1 MTEVFG
7 YGRWHEKPQPENAE
21 NAFRIARDL
30 IFNKKYDRLRR
41 RNRKRQEECMAE
53 DVESRAVELDIRGKK
68 RIFDVDDPVLPDW
81 VKEDALE
88 SGDFPYKKKL
98 KEAEYLEQL
107 EKLQAELVKVQFWLQ
122 ATGKRVMALFEGR
135 DAAGKG
141 GSIQAS
147 SQHMN
152 PRLARIVALAKPNDR
167 ELGQWYFQR
176 YVAQFPT
183 AGEFV
188 LFDRSW
194 YNRAGVE
201 PVMGFCTPKQYEDF
215 LKQAPQLE
223 KIIVHEGIIFFK
235 FYLDIGREMQIK
247 RFHDRRHD
255 PLAVWKLSSM
265 DIAALTKWGDYSEK
279 RDRMLKET
287 HTEFAPWTVIRAN
300 DKRRARLNLIRHM
313 LKTIDYD
320 GKDKDAIGEID
331 DKILGSGPGFLK

>member
-1 MTEVFG
+1 
-7 YGRWHEKPQPENAE
+7 
-21 NAFRIARDL
+21 
-30 IFNKKYDRLRR
+30 
-41 RNRKRQEECMAE
+41 MAK
-53 DVESRAVELDIRGKK
+53 DVESRALELEIRGKK
-68 RIFDVDDPVLPDW
+68 HVFDIDDPALPDW
-81 VKEDALE
+81 VDEHALE
-88 SGDFPYKKKL
+88 SGGYPYKEKLEEDEYLRELKKL
-98 KEAEYLEQL
+98 QI
-107 EKLQAELVKVQFWLQ
+107 ELVKVQFWLQ

-141 GSIQAS
+141 GAIQAS
-147 SQHMN
+147 SAHMN
-152 PRLARIVALAKPNDR
+152 PRLARTVALAKPTER
-167 ELGQWYFQR
+167 EQGQWYFQR
-176 YVAQFPT
+176 YIAEFPT
-183 AGEFV
+183 SGEFV

-215 LKQAPQLE
+215 LHQAPQLE
-223 KIIVHEGIIFFK
+223 KIIAHEGIFFFK

-287 HTEFAPWTVIRAN
+287 HTQFAAWSVIRAN

-320 GKDKDAIGEID
+320 GKDKNAIGSLD
-331 DKILGSGPGFLK
+331 DKIIGSGPGFLK